1 MDKQIRIFKLVDK
14 KGYSNKEF
22 LEDYGIVVDGFYYY
36 KGRIDAEG
44 DLMTMNGAMCLI
56 DNLLEEFQYFIEVDS
71 IPLAKDKPMFEE
83 KTNTF
88 TKSMLVSGEHVVK
101 FSDGSC
107 YILLGNRLVD
117 KDGWYNLSTF
127 NEDLFRND
135 EHDINI
141 VSVYRTTECFTLE
154 DLSEGKELTL
164 IWQRETPEQ
173 AQKRIRKQELE
184 EKVETL
190 KQELKQTENEL
201 QEI

>member
-88 TKSMLVSGEHVVK
+88 TKSMLVSGENVVEL
-101 FSDGSC
+101 SDGKNML
-107 YILLGNRLVD
+107 LLGDRLVD
-117 KDGWYNLSTF
+117 KDGWYNLSLF
-127 NEDLFRND
+127 NENLSHND
-135 EHDINI
+135 EYDINI
-141 VSVYRTTECFTLE
+141 VSVYKMTEYFTLE
-154 DLSEGKELTL
+154 DLSDTGELVL

-173 AQKRIRKQELE
+173 AQKRIRKKELE
-184 EKVETL
+184 EKVVTL
-190 KQELKQTENEL
+190 RQELKQVENEL